1 MWKELSTSWVL
12 FVDCLGRVVWVCGEG
27 FGEGASV
34 SIQCEEEP
42 WLCNAV
48 RDHFI
53 SGRRESQRK
62 AREELSAAWKNR
74 SDLEVAISMCCSR
87 SRAEIGSPSIVVVVV
102 VVVVVTLV

>member
-1 MWKELSTSWVL
+1 MLL

-34 SIQCEEEP
+34 SIQ
-42 WLCNAV
+42 LRGGTVAV
-48 RDHFI
+48 QCCARDTIIFRD
-53 SGRRESQRK
+53 GERESQRK